1 MEEQKAITVA
11 DALQA
16 ASTHPELAEHHGKF
30 LQILKDIGDVAL
42 GVVLFPVL
50 AITIVKDPDEV
61 R

>member
-1 MEEQKAITVA
+1 MEEKKPITVA

-16 ASTHPELAEHHGKF
+16 ASTHPALAEHHGKF
-30 LQILKDIGDVAL
+30 LQILKDIGDTAL

-50 AITIVKDPDEV
+50 AVTITKHTDEV